1 MREILI
7 TLFLLF
13 GLAIATL
20 IAERRASEI
29 ATLDEAITVL
39 ERELAHTQTMLDD
52 AHRLLPHLE
61 QRVVKV
67 QTDLTAREVIWTLS
81 EALAEQG
88 CEVQIH

>member
-1 MREILI
+1 MRDICIALFILFCVG
-7 TLFLLF
+7 TL
-13 GLAIATL
+13 IL

-29 ATLDEAITVL
+29 DTLNEAITIL
-39 ERELAHTQTMLDD
+39 ERELAHNQAMPDD
-52 AHRLLPHLE
+52 AHRLLPILE

-67 QTDLTAREVIWTLS
+67 QTDLTAREAIWTLA